1 MTRIRVRHEKVST
14 ETKDRIVRSCGKLEK
29 YCNKI
34 VDCEV
39 IIDKEKRGYQAEFIV
54 SVPQH
59 TLTATGTGYNLHK
72 AIAEGENK
80 AEGQLKKYHGKR
92 FAY

>member
-1 MTRIRVRHEKVST
+1 MLPRIRVRYEKVST

-39 IIDKEKRGYQAEFIV
+39 IIDKEKRGIEQDLLSAFLSI
-54 SVPQH
+54 
-59 TLTATGTGYNLHK
+59 
-72 AIAEGENK
+72 
-80 AEGQLKKYHGKR
+80 R
-92 FAY
+92 

>member
-1 MTRIRVRHEKVST
+1 MRHEKISI
-14 ETKDRIVRSCGKLEK
+14 ETKNRIVWSCGKLDK

-39 IIDKEKRGYQAEFIV
+39 IIDKQKRRVRAEFIV

-59 TLTATGTGYNLHK
+59 TIAATGAGYNLYK
-72 AIAEGENK
+72 AIAEGGNK

-92 FAY
+92 